1 MNKSIPVIG
10 FVILAVM
17 ALLVYGFAAY
27 NAWSLQPVVG
37 ILLTLGVIGIL
48 FTLLNESK
56 GLAAAKA
63 DALFSNKNILSFV
76 AVIVGAL
83 LSHFINV
90 DLKLGLVVGSAAVG
104 LAAAVLV
111 PDYAVAAYTG
121 SFVGMAGTKLL
132 PGYPQLAMAAIVA
145 GIVYILALA
154 VFGGFGGKLGTIAA
168 SGCLITGLALSTE
181 FTHPAVPA
189 WNVGLL
195 LVITGVVAAVVTYYL
210 NNNRKLGP
218 VKASALVGLVAGVL
232 ALVAGILLPAV
243 KTTGATMAVV
253 AICAS
258 FAGMSNTKRMPSWI
272 PMAFVGL
279 SAALVY
285 MFANPFVGGTGGK
298 LGTMAFG
305 STMAIR
311 GLMDLVAKFQGSKKT

>member
-1 MNKSIPVIG
+1 MNKSIPVVG
-10 FVILAVM
+10 FLILAIM

-27 NAWSLQPVVG
+27 NAWTVQPIVG

-48 FTLLNESK
+48 FTLFNESK
-56 GLAAAKA
+56 TLAAAKA

-76 AVIVGAL
+76 AVVAGAL
-83 LSHFINV
+83 LSHWMNV
-90 DLKLGLVVGSAAVG
+90 DLKLGLVVGSAVVG
-104 LAAAVLV
+104 LLAAVLF
-111 PDYAVAAYTG
+111 PDYAVPAYTG

-132 PGYPQLAMAAIVA
+132 PGYPQLALAAVVA
-145 GIVYILALA
+145 GIVYVLALA

-168 SGCLITGLALSTE
+168 SGCLITGLVLSTE

-189 WNVGLL
+189 WNVGTL

-210 NNNRKLGP
+210 NNNRKQGP
-218 VKASALVGLVAGVL
+218 VLASAVVGLVAGVL
-232 ALVAGILLPAV
+232 LPALH
-243 KTTGATMAVV
+243 KDAGAAMAVV

-285 MFANPFVGGTGGK
+285 MFANPFIGGTGGK

-311 GLMDLVAKFQGSKKT
+311 GLMDLVAKFQGSKK

>member
-10 FVILAVM
+10 FVLLAVV
-17 ALLVYGFAAY
+17 AVAVYGAAAY
-27 NAWSLQPVVG
+27 DA
-37 ILLTLGVIGIL
+37 LTLPPTQPVIGIVLIVGLIGVL

-56 GLAAAKA
+56 GLGAAKA
-63 DALFSNKNILSFV
+63 EALFSNKNILSFV
-76 AVIVGAL
+76 AVVVGGL
-83 LSHFINV
+83 VSHFINI
-90 DLKLGLVVGSAAVG
+90 DLKLGLVVGSAVVG
-104 LAAAVLV
+104 VVAAFLV

-132 PGYPQLAMAAIVA
+132 PGYAQLAMAAAVA
-145 GIVYILALA
+145 GIVYILALT
-154 VFGGFGGKLGTIAA
+154 VFGGFGGKLGTISAF
-168 SGCLITGLALSTE
+168 GCVFTGFCLSTE
-181 FTHPAVPA
+181 FTHPGVPG

-195 LVITGVVAAVVTYYL
+195 LVITSVVAALVTYYL

-232 ALVAGILLPAV
+232 LPRLPGLAV
-243 KTTGATMAVV
+243 GVGSTLAVM

-285 MFANPFVGGTGGK
+285 MFANPFIGGTGGK
-298 LGTMAFG
+298 LGTIAFG
-305 STMAIR
+305 SNMAIR
-311 GLMDLVAKFQGSKKT
+311 GLMDLVAKFQGSKK

>member
-10 FVILAVM
+10 FVILAFV
-17 ALLVYGFAAY
+17 AVAVYGAAAYDAFTVPPAQPIIGVLLV
-27 NAWSLQPVVG
+27 
-37 ILLTLGVIGIL
+37 LGLIGIA

-56 GLAAAKA
+56 SLAAAKTE
-63 DALFSNKNILSFV
+63 ALFSKKNILSFV
-76 AVIVGAL
+76 AVVAGAL
-83 LSHFINV
+83 VSHWINI
-90 DLKLGLVVGSAAVG
+90 DLKQGLVVGSAVVG
-104 LAAAVLV
+104 VVAAFLF
-111 PDYAVAAYTG
+111 PDYAVPAYTG
-121 SFVGMAGTKLL
+121 SFVGMAGIKLL
-132 PGYPQLAMAAIVA
+132 PGYAQLAMAAAVA

-168 SGCLITGLALSTE
+168 SGCVFTGFCLSTE
-181 FTHPAVPA
+181 FTHPGVPA
-189 WNVGLL
+189 WNVGAL

-210 NNNRKLGP
+210 NNNLKQGP
-218 VKASALVGLVAGVL
+218 VKASALVGLA
-232 ALVAGILLPAV
+232 AGILLPLLI
-243 KTTGATMAVV
+243 KGTGTTMAVV

-285 MFANPFVGGTGGK
+285 MFANPFIGGTGGK

-311 GLMDLVAKFQGSKKT
+311 GLMDLVAKFQGSKK